1 MSVNERARSGVSER
15 ALMDA
20 VDVIADMAARVRRNG
35 PERFYAG
42 EKLCNA
48 LFKAAE
54 GLAIVGAERRA
65 VQVKCPRALVRPK
78 PSARG
83 ASEYRLCPP
92 FFAHGYHSSCSSKAP
107 GRVSSPAASHAVR
120 IRFASS
126 SARW

>member
-54 GLAIVGAERRA
+54 GLAIVGAER
-65 VQVKCPRALVRPK
+65 QVVLEETSRGFDHGLWL
-78 PSARG
+78 ARK
-83 ASEYRLCPP
+83 AR
-92 FFAHGYHSSCSSKAP
+92 SS
-107 GRVSSPAASHAVR
+107 GDDDL
-120 IRFASS
+120 
-126 SARW
+126 